1 MSKRMCEDA
10 IPPLDGGQ
18 LLRTCCQTTQKLGD
32 AGQDVGRPVGIGV
45 SAGNAQGCLAS
56 VTKALGNAGQEHAGD
71 GLEMPSGLR
80 EPDKQVPPV
89 VDEGD
94 QAGCKLATSV
104 MPISA

>member
-45 SAGNAQGCLAS
+45 SAGNAQ
-56 VTKALGNAGQEHAGD
+56 ALGGSPNNSPRLRLEKIYTGWDLDIGRLHGRRPVSTRAAATRRLSEHVD
-71 GLEMPSGLR
+71 R
-80 EPDKQVPPV
+80 E
-89 VDEGD
+89 
-94 QAGCKLATSV
+94 
-104 MPISA
+104 